1 MSRTSPRDAPEESDV
16 RRRPRYFLRRLAAL
30 LALVLLA
37 ALVVLLVLWLLGAFG
52 QSQTAS
58 SAYEDSISAGNE
70 PRITVNNERGNLRIT
85 GEEDLDRVE
94 LEAQIYASDSDADT
108 AEQNASDA
116 SVDLAREGSEV
127 TVGGLSGDAA
137 GADYELR
144 VPADSRVIVDSGSG
158 GVEAENVAALEAE
171 LESGDVDATGV
182 RGPVSAQT
190 QSGDVTLTGVSA
202 PEGDL
207 TAEVGAGD
215 LALEDIEAGRV
226 EAEVETGGASVT
238 RPFSGAGEL
247 YVETGDIVVDAP
259 EEAVEDLDLRT
270 GVGSV
275 IREENEDS
283 EEG

>member
-1 MSRTSPRDAPEESDV
+1 MSPAPPTDTPEESDV

-30 LALVLLA
+30 VALVLLA

-58 SAYEDSISAGNE
+58 SACEDSISAGPE
-70 PRITVNNERGNLRIT
+70 PEITVNNERGNLRIT
-85 GEEDLDRVE
+85 GEEDLDQVE
-94 LEAQIYASDSDADT
+94 LQAEIYASDNDADT

-116 SVDLAREGSEV
+116 SVDLARDGSEV

-144 VPADSRVIVDSGSG
+144 VPADSRVIVASGSG
-158 GVEAENVAALEAE
+158 GVEAENVASLEAE
-171 LESGDVDATGV
+171 LESGDVNATGV
-182 RGPVSAQT
+182 RGPVSVRT
-190 QSGDVTLTGVSA
+190 PSGDVTLTGMSA

-207 TAEVGAGD
+207 TAEVGTGD
-215 LALEDIEAGRV
+215 LALEDIEASRV
-226 EAEVETGGASVT
+226 EAEVETGEASVT
-238 RPFSGAGEL
+238 GPFSGAGEI

-259 EEAVEDLDLRT
+259 QEAVEELDLST

-275 IREENEDS
+275 IREEGEGSED
-283 EEG
+283 G

>member
-1 MSRTSPRDAPEESDV
+1 MSPADTPEQSDV

-30 LALVLLA
+30 VVLVLLA
-37 ALVVLLVLWLLGAFG
+37 ALAVLLVLWLLGAFG

-58 SAYEDSISAGNE
+58 SDYEDSISAGPE
-70 PRITVNNERGNLRIT
+70 PRITVTNERGSLRIT
-85 GEEDLDRVE
+85 GEEDRNRVE
-94 LEAQIYASDSDADT
+94 LQAEIHASASDTET

-158 GVEAENVAALEAE
+158 GVEAENFAALEAE
-171 LESGDVDATGV
+171 LDSGDLNATGV
-182 RGPVSAQT
+182 RGPVSARNS
-190 QSGDVTLTGVSA
+190 SGDVTLTGVSA

-207 TAEVGAGD
+207 TAEIGTGD
-215 LALEDIEAGRV
+215 LALEDIEADRV
-226 EAEVETGGASVT
+226 EAELQTGEARITG
-238 RPFSGAGEL
+238 PFSGAGEI
-247 YVETGDIVVDAP
+247 YVETGDIVVEAP
-259 EEAVEDLDLRT
+259 EDAVEEIDLST

-275 IREENEDS
+275 IREEGENSED
-283 EEG
+283 G